1 MNFDD
6 LKRYWNAAR
15 QGASAWDKT
24 VSGDMDKL
32 SQNIGANQR
41 ENMIRNIAKALEDK
55 NAGVIDNV
63 AQVLSD
69 ERYGKAMPEFY
80 VDKFKSGMMSDDTPM
95 GLDQLK
101 NYAAQYVDQQ
111 DKLGTPRPINSP
123 HTHGA
128 GLARAIRD
136 NPATARIVGTTAA
149 GGGAIAGM
157 TAAGQGIHALT
168 KMMQDGL
175 NNKAERENV
184 LTS

>member
-1 MNFDD
+1 MILDD
-6 LKRYWNAAR
+6 LKRYWNAAK

-24 VSGDMDKL
+24 VSGDMDQL
-32 SQNIGANQR
+32 EQNIKANQR
-41 ENMIRNIAKALEDK
+41 ENMIRDIAKALEDK

-63 AQVLSD
+63 SQVLSD

-95 GLDQLK
+95 GLDQLQ
-101 NYAAQYVDQQ
+101 NYAATYVDQQ

-123 HTHGA
+123 NTHTA

-149 GGGAIAGM
+149 GAGSIAGM

>member
-24 VSGDMDKL
+24 VSGDMDQL
-32 SQNIGANQR
+32 SKNIEANQR
-41 ENMIRNIAKALEDK
+41 ENMIRDIAKALEDK

-69 ERYGKAMPEFY
+69 ERYGKPMVDFY
-80 VDKFKSGMMSDDTPM
+80 VDKFKSGMMNDDTPM
-95 GLDQLK
+95 GLDQLR

-111 DKLGTPRPINSP
+111 DLLGTPRPILSP
-123 HTHGA
+123 NTHTA

-136 NPATARIVGTTAA
+136 NPATARVIGTTAA
-149 GGGAIAGM
+149 GAGSLAGM
-157 TAAGQGIHALT
+157 TAAGQGLFALT
-168 KMMQDGL
+168 QMMQEGL
-175 NNKAERENV
+175 NNKQERENV

>member
-24 VSGDMDKL
+24 VSGDMDQL

-41 ENMIRNIAKALEDK
+41 ENMIRDIAKALEDR

-63 AQVLSD
+63 SQVLSD
-69 ERYGKAMPEFY
+69 VRDDGVLPKFY
-80 VDKFKSGMMSDDTPM
+80 VDKFKSGLNYDDTPM
-95 GLDQLK
+95 GVDQLK
-101 NYAAQYVDQQ
+101 EYAATYVDQQ

-149 GGGAIAGM
+149 GAGSIAGM

-168 KMMQDGL
+168 KLMQDGL
-175 NNKAERENV
+175 KNKAERENV